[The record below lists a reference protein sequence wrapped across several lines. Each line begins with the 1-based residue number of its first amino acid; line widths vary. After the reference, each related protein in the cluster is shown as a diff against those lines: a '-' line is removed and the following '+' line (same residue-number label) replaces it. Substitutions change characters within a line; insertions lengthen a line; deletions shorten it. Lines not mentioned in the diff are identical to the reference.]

1 MAQFL
6 ILGLLLFAIGL
17 ATVLFSWFG
26 TTSTTISDALGLV
39 RAFFWIAAGVAAL
52 VGGFVFIG
60 LVVIVL
66 FTFLGLGRADR
77 LTGGDV
83 RSKING

>member
-1 MAQFL
+1 MATL
-6 ILGLLLFAIGL
+6 IIGAVLFALVVGTL
-17 ATVLFSWFG
+17 LFSWFG
-26 TTSTTISDALGLV
+26 ETSTTISDALGIA
-39 RAFFWIAAGVAAL
+39 RAISWIGIGLAAIA
-52 VGGFVFIG
+52 GGFVFVG

-66 FTFLGLGRADR
+66 FTFLGLGRANR